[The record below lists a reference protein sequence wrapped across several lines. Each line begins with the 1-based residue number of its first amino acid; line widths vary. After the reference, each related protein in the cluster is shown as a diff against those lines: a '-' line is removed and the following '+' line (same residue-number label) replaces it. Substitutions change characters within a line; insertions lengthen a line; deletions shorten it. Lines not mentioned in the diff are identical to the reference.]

1 MSELP
6 VTAYRELPPDCWSAA
21 YDPGVL
27 RSSAM
32 SPGLIELRD
41 FATRYTAA
49 WCSRNP
55 ATVAAFF
62 SEDGSLTVND
72 DPPAVGRDAIT
83 RVALS
88 FMSAFPDL
96 QVVMEDL
103 QVRGDG
109 VEYHWILTGTNAGP
123 EGTGHRV
130 RICGSEKWRLGGD
143 GLISSSQGN
152 FDATEYRRQLERG
165 MSPESG
171 PSDGAMNNMREQV
184 IQVVER
190 YIDAV
195 RRNDAS
201 AVPLHPDAVCEFPT
215 NTYRGAAAFR
225 QGLAQFASIMKS
237 IEVIR
242 LIVDGEHCVAIVN
255 IDTIFG
261 LIPFAEH
268 IHVAEGEILS
278 IRGYCD
284 PRPMLSGMNTTA

>member
-1 MSELP
+1 
-6 VTAYRELPPDCWSAA
+6 
-21 YDPGVL
+21 
-27 RSSAM
+27 M
-32 SPGLIELRD
+32 SPNLIDLRD

-55 ATVAAFF
+55 AMVAAFF
-62 SEDGSLTVND
+62 SEGGSLTVND
-72 DPPAVGRDAIT
+72 GLPAVGRDAIAH
-83 RVALS
+83 VALS
-88 FMSAFPDL
+88 FMSALPDL

-109 VEYHWILTGTNAGP
+109 VEYHWILAGTNARP

-130 RICGSEKWRLGGD
+130 RIRGSENWRLDGD
-143 GLISSSQGN
+143 GLISSSEGK
-152 FDATEYRRQLERG
+152 FDATEYRRQLEGG
-165 MSPESG
+165 MSPEIRPAHG
-171 PSDGAMNNMREQV
+171 LMNNVREQV
-184 IQVVER
+184 IQVVEK

-215 NTYRGAAAFR
+215 NTYRGAEAFR

-261 LIPFAEH
+261 LILFAEH
-268 IHVAEGEILS
+268 IHVANGEIVS

>member
-1 MSELP
+1 MTL
-6 VTAYRELPPDCWSAA
+6 
-21 YDPGVL
+21 GVV
-27 RSSAM
+27 
-32 SPGLIELRD
+32 ELRD

-55 ATVAAFF
+55 AMVAAFF
-62 SEDGSLTVND
+62 SKDGSLTVND
-72 DPPAVGRDAIT
+72 GLPAVGRDAIT
-83 RVALS
+83 HVALS

-103 QVRGDG
+103 QVRGDA

-130 RICGSEKWRLGGD
+130 RIRGSEKWRLGGD
-143 GLISSSQGN
+143 GLISSSHGN

-165 MSPESG
+165 ISPERG
-171 PSDGAMNNMREQV
+171 PADGVMNNMREQV

-195 RRNDAS
+195 RRNDAA
-201 AVPLHPDAVCEFPT
+201 AVPVHPDVVCEFPT
-215 NTYRGAAAFR
+215 NTYRGAASFR
-225 QGLAQFASIMKS
+225 QGLAQFASILKS
-237 IEVIR
+237 IEVNR
-242 LIVDGEHCVAIVN
+242 LVVDGEHCVAIVN

-268 IHVAEGEILS
+268 IHVANGKILS

-284 PRPMLSGMNTTA
+284 PRPMLSGTTTPA

>member
-1 MSELP
+1 LLAIEL
-6 VTAYRELPPDCWSAA
+6 VRE
-21 YDPGVL
+21 VL
-27 RSSAM
+27 ISFSAM
-32 SPGLIELRD
+32 THRVPELRD
-41 FATRYTAA
+41 FAERYTSA
-49 WCSRNP
+49 WCSQDP
-55 ATVAAFF
+55 TSVAAFF
-62 SEDGSLTVND
+62 SENGSLRVND
-72 DPPAVGRDAIT
+72 DPPAVGRAAIT
-83 RVALS
+83 GVVHS
-88 FMSAFPDL
+88 FMTAFPDL
-96 QVVMEDL
+96 LVVMEDL
-103 QVRGDG
+103 QVLGDG

-130 RICGSEKWRLGGD
+130 RIRGSEKWRLGGD

-152 FDATEYRRQLERG
+152 FDSTEYRRQLERG

-171 PSDGAMNNMREQV
+171 PADGV

-215 NTYRGAAAFR
+215 NTYRGAASFR

-242 LIVDGEHCVAIVN
+242 LVVDGEHCVAIVN

-268 IHVAEGEILS
+268 IHVAKGEILS